1 MEKKKQRIY
10 LGTIFSLFI
19 FPPTFISTSNDL
31 LINSHQ
37 YYGKYNETRRAV
49 IIYVKTIDLTEK
61 PGNDLY
67 QNERGLILKQ
77 LIESKLIIIIM
88 IIHHPRYQNENNN
101 KSIQ

>member
-37 YYGKYNETRRAV
+37 YYGKYKETRRAV